1 MNENNMAYFDRQ
13 VHWINESAVTDMLL
27 LLEFVER
34 WNKQDKESNVS
45 EAAQRVTRYLTKYRE
60 ITDEENGKEKILDNL
75 TGAQESKLEEAAMKD
90 DYTGSKD
97 EWENYYERWLEDV
110 TLSQLKAILGL
121 WK

>member
-1 MNENNMAYFDRQ
+1 MAYFDRQ

-121 WK
+121 